1 MKHDVI
7 EKSTFM
13 QINDKRFC
21 FSDGIVFIPFSD
33 PYLSKLNNFTEQ
45 QGHGNEKF
53 RLDEQQNL

>member
-7 EKSTFM
+7 EKSKFM

-45 QGHGNEKF
+45 QGQGNEKF